1 MMDWIESESFRLV
14 CPCFADGFVRR
25 EALERLQ
32 PPRKIIG
39 GHKVFE
45 MSRELRMI
53 VIVVPFDGRLLD
65 GAVHSLDLPVGPRMF
80 GFGQA
85 MVDVILRAG
94 PFE

>member
-1 MMDWIESESFRLV
+1 MDWIESESFGLV
-14 CPCFADGFVRR
+14 CPCFANGFVGC

-32 PPRKIIG
+32 PARKIIS

-45 MSRELRMI
+45 MNCELRMI
-53 VIVVPFDGRLLD
+53 VIVVTFDGRLLD

-94 PFE
+94 QLE